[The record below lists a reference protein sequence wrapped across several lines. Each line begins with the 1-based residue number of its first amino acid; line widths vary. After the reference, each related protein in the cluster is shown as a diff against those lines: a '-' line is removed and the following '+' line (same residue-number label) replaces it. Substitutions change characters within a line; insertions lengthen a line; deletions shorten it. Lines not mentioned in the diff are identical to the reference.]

1 MAQTLQT
8 IISLSGRVDNSFG
21 AIGDALLNVGNHID
35 ALSQKIIDFGK
46 ESVEEYVDYDDVM
59 REVQA
64 LGEYDDKT
72 MRILD
77 EYNRTIAQ
85 SSKYTMEQAAQAE
98 VMMAQLGLNMDQTKT
113 LMPTVMNLASAANI
127 DLANSLDYLYYSL
140 NALDLPME
148 YANTL
153 SDQMAKTAAIS
164 AADIDT
170 LGMSLQRLGSGV
182 QFFAGGSSEILAILG
197 GISQFGQ
204 DMQGSNA
211 GTQLRNFMLTL
222 LAPTGSKATLME
234 TLGVT
239 ETEWADFE
247 SYMEDAGINV
257 TDTADAMNELGL
269 TVYDSFGK
277 LKPAIQ
283 IIGELNAALSS
294 MPEADQNEIL
304 GNLFGKRT
312 TTTALN
318 LLASLSTIIDYQ
330 KQIEGGSA
338 GYTEAMADTMEGG
351 LGGRLRQFTAAWEA
365 FEVTIGENIAPE
377 VGAVAE
383 WMTDITNALT
393 NMDDAALSALTGAA
407 EGIAVAGPGLLVA
420 AGAFKLIG
428 FALTPVGQWAIGIT
442 LAAAAIGAL
451 TKGITEWQEAAFESN
466 FGDMEL
472 DNTALMAHVN
482 AIGDAFNSTY
492 EHVNNYNSAL
502 QTAVDNYTTASTTL
516 SGDLLTNMITGATL
530 TPTQIEEIKNL
541 GSTMGTELL
550 NGISASFDKSAE
562 YLTMLFGGNAAAF
575 DPEYQDAILLA
586 DQIYQSLIG
595 QAESLGR
602 EFGETLGS
610 AMDDGII
617 TGDEY
622 NAIMEKM
629 KAYNDAMAF
638 ALEADNAAA
647 LAQSLHKAQSVS
659 WDSASGF
666 LAEQAA
672 LMNDNIGQAELTH
685 IGERAKWG
693 VYFDEAIAQGWINPN
708 TGVAYSL
715 TDKDDFLADMDAN
728 YQAKIQG
735 YRDQNAQVSMAVFD
749 ALMSQSGY
757 GEAWQFLSRLY
768 SGGDLKRDEY
778 GEVAWDAVDWASLF
792 PDGMP
797 LYGESN
803 PLADQLYDLW
813 SGEHGWTGVGN
824 KLTEILGPY
833 MDSESIA
840 LIPQMIDD
848 ALSIMDYT
856 YRHSA
861 DTARQALEDN
871 QASYMTGFFDTLGLN
886 LSGTPDVDVAAKWD
900 DIGESGQ
907 NAVSQLTA
915 ALKNAYD
922 FERVLSDM
930 GGSFAAADNPFRDQ
944 AAAWQ
949 LMYGDIN
956 PEDYVI
962 TAQVDPAIDPAAIE
976 GQLDGVTMPI
986 AIEPMQEGDPL
997 AQLEEQGV
1005 EVSVD
1010 GDTTSLVATI
1020 EAEDGQTLLEY
1031 VDGDASALSMAIY
1044 SEDGKTLLEYVTG
1057 DTSQLAAAINAYNG
1071 RTVTVN
1077 VVTRSIGGIKKYAEG
1092 GRATEASIF
1101 GEAGPEWAI
1110 PEEHTERT
1118 ARLFDMA
1125 REASGFTWP
1134 ELIARNGGL
1143 NAGGSVP
1150 TKIIYSPTIIAND
1163 ATGVE
1168 DKLIADKE
1176 RLDSW
1181 WKEKQMRD
1189 DVEVYA

>member
-35 ALSQKIIDFGK
+35 AISQKIIDFGK

-127 DLANSLDYLYYSL
+127 DLADSLDYLYYSL

-170 LGMSLQRLGSGV
+170 LGMSLQRLGSGA

-234 TLGVT
+234 SLGVT

-247 SYMEDAGINV
+247 SYMEDAGISV

-269 TVYDSFGK
+269 TVYDSTTGK

-304 GNLFGKRT
+304 GKLFGKRT

-351 LGGRLRQFTAAWEA
+351 LGGTLRQFTAAWEA
-365 FEVTIGENIAPE
+365 FKVTIGENIAPE
-377 VGAVAE
+377 VGAVAG

-393 NMDDAALSALTGAA
+393 NMDDTALSALTGAA
-407 EGIAVAGPGLLVA
+407 EGIAVAGPGLIVA

-492 EHVNNYNSAL
+492 EHVNSYNDAL
-502 QTAVDNYTTASTTL
+502 NTAVENYTTASTTL

-530 TPTQIEEIKNL
+530 TETQKKDIQNL
-541 GSTMGTELL
+541 GSTMGAELINGINAGFDSNASYLMMLGGEDWAEDPVYQDMILL
-550 NGISASFDKSAE
+550 NADV
-562 YLTMLFGGNAAAF
+562 YAA
-575 DPEYQDAILLA
+575 
-586 DQIYQSLIG
+586 LIG
-595 QAESLGR
+595 EANQLGS
-602 EFGETLGS
+602 ELGS
-610 AMDDGII
+610 AIGSAIDDGII

-622 NAIMEKM
+622 NIIMEKM
-629 KAYNDAMAF
+629 QAYNKAMAVMADAQNAGDF
-638 ALEADNAAA
+638 AM
-647 LAQSLHKAQSVS
+647 QLHKAQSVS
-659 WDSASGF
+659 WDSASAF
-666 LAEQAA
+666 LDEQAA
-672 LMNDNIGQAELTH
+672 LMADNIAAAEEEH
-685 IGERAKWG
+685 IRQKANQQFVYDYAVENGLVDPTKGEADLKAALAK
-693 VYFDEAIAQGWINPN
+693 
-708 TGVAYSL
+708 
-715 TDKDDFLADMDAN
+715 MDAD
-728 YQAKIQG
+728 YEAKEQG
-735 YRDQNAQVSMAVFD
+735 YRDQNAETTLATFD

-778 GEVAWDAVDWASLF
+778 GEVAWDAVDWAALF
-792 PDGMP
+792 PEGMP
-797 LYGESN
+797 IYGEDN

-813 SGEHGWTGVGN
+813 RGEHGLSGIGN
-824 KLTEILGPY
+824 ALTEILGPY

-848 ALSIMDYT
+848 ALTIMGYT
-856 YRHSA
+856 YRHDA
-861 DTARQALEDN
+861 DTARETVDMN
-871 QASYMTGFFDTLGLN
+871 RGGLN
-886 LSGTPDVDVAAKWD
+886 EFFEVIGRGIENGSFGEYGAKWNS
-900 DIGESGQ
+900 IGADSQDYVNQIVSG
-907 NAVSQLTA
+907 
-915 ALKNAYD
+915 LKSAYD
-922 FERVLSDM
+922 FESILADM
-930 GGSFAAADNPFRDQ
+930 GGVVASESNPYRDA

-962 TAQVDPAIDPAAIE
+962 TAQVDPVIDPSAIAD
-976 GQLDGVTMPI
+976 QLDGVTMPV

-1031 VDGDASALSMAIY
+1031 VNGDASALNMAIY
-1044 SEDGKTLLEYVTG
+1044 AEDGKTLLEYVTG
-1057 DTSQLAAAINAYNG
+1057 DTSQLAAAINSYNG
-1071 RTVTVN
+1071 RTITVN
-1077 VVTRSIGGIKKYAEG
+1077 IRTNTIGGFRGFAEG

-1143 NAGGSVP
+1143 NAGGTMP
-1150 TKIIYSPTIIAND
+1150 TQIIYSPTIIAND

-1168 DKLIADKE
+1168 DKLIEDKE
-1176 RLDSW
+1176 RLDNW